1 MSSGIKRTTCCQK
14 DFGSDHKYCY
24 YNVCV
29 YFLLQFCSLSFQ
41 PSAVCYFRTVIVQET
56 ENYWTDVKLIPI
68 ILETECGTLVT
79 QGIDVKVIPI
89 IVVTECGTLVT
100 QG

>member
-1 MSSGIKRTTCCQK
+1 M
-14 DFGSDHKYCY
+14 
-24 YNVCV
+24 
-29 YFLLQFCSLSFQ
+29 
-41 PSAVCYFRTVIVQET
+41 QET

-79 QGIDVKVIPI
+79 QSIDVKVIPI